1 MRAHR
6 FTALLALGGAALLAC
21 DHPAE
26 PRPAEALASSR
37 GVAAS
42 VTGAGHITRE
52 DGSKRHFTISA
63 TRRADGTT
71 TGEYNLVS
79 GAGAVRLHGPV
90 TCLTVIGNRAFV
102 GGTIDRFNVDFGT
115 PLFGVAIELVDNGEG
130 GGAAPDEI
138 SNVFF
143 FINGPEEIQQYCDDH
158 PLGPV
163 LPIDDGDISVR

>member
-1 MRAHR
+1 M
-6 FTALLALGGAALLAC
+6 
-21 DHPAE
+21 AE
-26 PRPAEALASSR
+26 KLNTGDIFPRLTLDL
-37 GVAAS
+37 V
-42 VTGAGHITRE
+42 
-52 DGSKRHFTISA
+52 
-63 TRRADGTT
+63 DGTKL
-71 TGEYNLVS
+71 ELP
-79 GAGAVRLHGPV
+79 AGLDA
-90 TCLTVIGNRAFV
+90 RAFV